1 MAVQLLKSMAPAL
14 APLIERPAGTR
25 TQAPPAGGNARA
37 GRRDRATV
45 LTAVRPFM
53 RRRAAQCERPS

>member
-25 TQAPPAGGNARA
+25 TA
-37 GRRDRATV
+37 GRPQAETPAPGAAT
-45 LTAVRPFM
+45 
-53 RRRAAQCERPS
+53 AQPS